1 MREVLFQIFY
11 EVPTG
16 LGWTLAVVLVTGIG
30 TATTACFALSMA
42 RRRIA
47 QDFPELDPEQVK
59 AEILRGNEN

>member
-1 MREVLFQIFY
+1 MEVIFRIWV
-11 EVPTG
+11 ELQLTPSQT
-16 LGWTLAVVLVTGIG
+16 LGVVLVTGIG

-47 QDFPELDPEQVK
+47 QDFPDLDPRQVK